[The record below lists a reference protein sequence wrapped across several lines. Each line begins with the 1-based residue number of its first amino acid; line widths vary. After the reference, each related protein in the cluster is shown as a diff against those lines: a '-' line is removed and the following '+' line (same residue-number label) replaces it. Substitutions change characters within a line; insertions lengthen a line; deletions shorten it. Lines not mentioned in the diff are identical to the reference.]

1 MEEDG
6 VCKCKKCEGFCC
18 KVCNGIGIGEF
29 KDIFFINVINIKY
42 FKNCIFISGDFYIL
56 LVVFRGDF
64 FIYILFLDLQ
74 ELDIL
79 KIVKEII
86 GFLLIQVWFENRMDF
101 YVFENLEII
110 CGRIK

>member
-1 MEEDG
+1 MDVNFEGKYSFGVICVKKCFCNYVVIDYGLCVWVCGVDSYEMEEDG

-29 KDIFFINVINIKY
+29 KDLFFINVMNIKY

-64 FIYILFLDLQ
+64 FIYIFFLDL
-74 ELDIL
+74 
-79 KIVKEII
+79 
-86 GFLLIQVWFENRMDF
+86 
-101 YVFENLEII
+101 
-110 CGRIK
+110 